1 MAFPDFRIRGGGE
14 VDGKHWLHVGTDDT
28 YIALNESSDISSAL
42 GTLNHLGFVVQDV
55 DALAE
60 RMREAGYREGASEL
74 AHPHRKRRYFFDT
87 EDTEWEFV
95 EYFSDDPAQRNDYS
109 V

>member
-1 MAFPDFRIRGGGE
+1 MSRLKTAHSFWFTRC
-14 VDGKHWLHVGTDDT
+14 DT
-28 YIALNESSDISSAL
+28 PLVTSCKAMIC
-42 GTLNHLGFVVQDV
+42 G
-55 DALAE
+55 AE
-60 RMREAGYREGASEL
+60 RMRKAGYREGASEL

-95 EYFSDDPAQRNDYS
+95 EYLSDDPAQRNDYS